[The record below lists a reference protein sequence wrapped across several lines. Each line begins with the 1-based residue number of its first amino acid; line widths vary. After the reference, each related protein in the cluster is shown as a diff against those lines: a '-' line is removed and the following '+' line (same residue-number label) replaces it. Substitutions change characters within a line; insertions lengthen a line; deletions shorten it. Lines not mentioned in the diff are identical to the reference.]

1 MAGAENSVP
10 RDARRSAVTR
20 PQLASGGRLSEV
32 LGQFAWQEGKNMR
45 KELILLLLC
54 PTLCFARSRAAKHT
68 FEVETGYP
76 RGRSGYVVEYRVALA
91 CGGAD
96 APYNMQWQTIA
107 DGKAQ
112 AKRDRE
118 RCKKQA
124 R

>member
-1 MAGAENSVP
+1 MKKV
-10 RDARRSAVTR
+10 
-20 PQLASGGRLSEV
+20 
-32 LGQFAWQEGKNMR
+32 
-45 KELILLLLC
+45 LILLLLSS
-54 PTLCFARSRAAKHT
+54 TVCFARSRAAKHT

-76 RGRSGYVVEYRVALA
+76 KGRPGYRVEYRVPLA

-96 APYNMQWQTIA
+96 APYNMQWLTKA

-112 AKRDRE
+112 AKRERN